1 MATSKDDK
9 PKRTRVNQADFPQ
22 ESLTKALSIAEAIWE
37 NFAGKGAPPHEIAL
51 ALESSPTSGS
61 WRNLCGTSIAYGL
74 TDGGYNASQITLSD
88 LGRRIV
94 APKSEGDDAI
104 ARVEAILRPKI
115 MGNFFHKYDKAKFP
129 KENIAENVLVGMGL
143 PKDRAARAVQLIRE
157 NGIYAGIV
165 RDTKTGLFIALGS
178 PVPQP
183 QMEVPEEPETE
194 GADIQEEDELE
205 QIVQKV
211 SGGTPAEAIEEPS
224 LQKNNNVFISHGKNK
239 KIADQLKELL
249 TFGKF
254 NPIVSVEKNTA
265 SIPVPEKVFEDM
277 RQCSAA
283 VIHVGREGEFL
294 DTEGNTHLR
303 LNENV
308 LIEIGAAIALYK
320 NRFVLLVEKGVK
332 LPSNLQGL
340 YRCEYEGDQLN
351 YEATMKL
358 LKTFNEFR

>member
-1 MATSKDDK
+1 MATKDDK
-9 PKRTRVNQADFPQ
+9 PKRTRVNQTDFSR
-22 ESLTKALSIAEAIWE
+22 ESLTKTLSIAEAIWE
-37 NFAGKGAPPHEIAL
+37 NFAGKDAPPHEIAL
-51 ALESSPTSGS
+51 ALEFSPTSGS
-61 WRNLCGTSIAYGL
+61 WRSLCGSSIAYGL
-74 TDGGYNASQITLSD
+74 TEGGYNAAQMELSE
-88 LGRRIV
+88 LGRHIV
-94 APKSEGDDAI
+94 APTSEGDDAA
-104 ARVEAILRPKI
+104 ARVQAILQPKI
-115 MGNFFHKYDKAKFP
+115 MGDFFRKYDKAKFP
-129 KENIAENVLVGMGL
+129 KANIAENVLVGMGV
-143 PKDRAARAVQLIRE
+143 PKDRAAKAVQLIQE
-157 NGIYAGIV
+157 NGIYAGV
-165 RDTKTGLFIALGS
+165 LRETKTGLFVALGS
-178 PVPQP
+178 PAPQP
-183 QMEVPEEPETE
+183 QMEAPEQPETD
-194 GADIQEEDELE
+194 GADIQEDDELE

-211 SGGTPAEAIEEPS
+211 SGNTPVETNEEPP

-239 KIADQLKELL
+239 KIAEQLKELL

-320 NRFVLLVEKGVK
+320 KRFVLLVEKGVK